1 MKDIQKRSVVSDDM
15 IAAQHGS
22 TVIETNSRR
31 RARDSSLQDGDDDRL
46 PTKLPRI
53 TLRHGQVLWLLA
65 ELGYRGTVRK
75 SAFFEYIK
83 SLRKLGIPFGDEKFH
98 TEHGKRLARYSLCH
112 VMELALALSL
122 RVYHVVPDA
131 VLKGIVNYRT
141 HLYRCYRRAYAER
154 DSGAGKSIF
163 IVTEDCKPVELRGL
177 YLDLNIEFAG
187 GQLVRF
193 GPPKLLS
200 SSETLVRFSKG
211 ANSGRAFLPLALS
224 FLTEQ
229 VASLALHAPEV
240 RSGPPKSPIS
250 AARLRTRQSN
260 R

>member
-1 MKDIQKRSVVSDDM
+1 LNGIQKRSVMSGVM
-15 IAAQHGS
+15 IAAQRRS
-22 TVIETNSRR
+22 TTIETNSRK
-31 RARDSSLQDGDDDRL
+31 RARDSSLQDSEDDR
-46 PTKLPRI
+46 PSTKLPSI
-53 TLRHGQVLWLLA
+53 KLRHGQVLWLLT
-65 ELGYRGTVRK
+65 ELGYRGTVSK

-98 TEHGKRLARYSLCH
+98 TNQGKRLARYSFCH

-131 VLKGIVNYRT
+131 VLKGIVDYRT
-141 HLYRCYRRAYAER
+141 HLHRCYRRAYAER
-154 DSGAGKSIF
+154 HRGTGKSTF
-163 IVTEDCKPVELRGL
+163 IVTEDCQPVELRGL

-193 GPPKLLS
+193 GPPRLLS

-211 ANSGRAFLPLALS
+211 PNLGRAFLPLALS
-224 FLTEQ
+224 FLSEQ
-229 VASLALHAPEV
+229 VSALALRAPDV
-240 RSGPPKSPIS
+240 RSGPPTPIS
-250 AARLRTRQSN
+250 AARLRIRQSN